1 MQICKLF
8 PFVKCQ
14 KNTCKSLALAL
25 SCQLA
30 LLKGGDKWQSI
41 KQHAFKE
48 RGDLFQNCSFR
59 GSFNNISKTGS
70 QPHFFPLAVM
80 NTQLSYSSLPPPVK
94 WTGITKLMKKTS
106 VIFFPL
112 SFSFLFNCFFFFF
125 LSYFFLFFFFWSK
138 VRPKNVKRERRGVL
152 RSVSN
157 LRRRLQEMVPNW
169 SVYPWVSAQ
178 CRLTYFNYGLWVCC
192 APWRIHGLGLTGEPK
207 MSGGNFCLSCMLMGS
222 AVLRMCL
229 SPPAASSGG
238 GAGFFVPLDMLWS
251 QPGGQRLSARR
262 PGHGAASLGDVHQDL
277 QHHPLIRMSLNS
289 CHVVLTFCHSW

>member
-80 NTQLSYSSLPPPVK
+80 NTQLCYSSLPPPVK

-106 VIFFPL
+106 IFFFFSL
-112 SFSFLFNCFFFFF
+112 SFSFLFNCFSLFLSFFFG
-125 LSYFFLFFFFWSK
+125 SK
-138 VRPKNVKRERRGVL
+138 VRPKNVKRQRIGVL
-152 RSVSN
+152 RSFSN

-192 APWRIHGLGLTGEPK
+192 TPWGIHNLGLTGEPK
-207 MSGGNFCLSCMLMGS
+207 LSGGIFCLSCMLMGS
-222 AVLRMCL
+222 TVLRMCL
-229 SPPAASSGG
+229 SPPASSSGSST
-238 GAGFFVPLDMLWS
+238 GFFAALYMLRS
-251 QPGGQRLSARR
+251 QPGGQWLSAWR
-262 PGHGAASLGDVHQDL
+262 PGHGAASPGGVHQDL
-277 QHHPLIRMSLNS
+277 QDHPLIRMSLNS
-289 CHVVLTFCHSW
+289 CHVVLTFCHNWQWWD